1 MRPSHLARTTCR
13 HLFFREEPASERFI
27 ISMKLRGLS
36 DPVHQDDEDAGSGSP
51 SFGFNLDEVIKLEQQ
66 VLIPQLTD
74 KVDDNYWLV

>member
-1 MRPSHLARTTCR
+1 LSSSLLPRGTCLGTVYNLNEIKGR
-13 HLFFREEPASERFI
+13 
-27 ISMKLRGLS
+27 S

>member
-1 MRPSHLARTTCR
+1 MRSSHLAGTTRR
-13 HLFFREEPASERFI
+13 HLFFLEEPASVQNL
-27 ISMKLRGLS
+27 ISQKLKNLS
-36 DPVHQDDEDAGSGSP
+36 DPVHQGDEDAGSGSP